1 MHKVKVFDDS
11 GNLKKV
17 ISVKALKKRS
27 DKIIES
33 PSLFRKTHVNSK
45 PQLQSD
51 KELNQITNR
60 Q

>member
-27 DKIIES
+27 DKI
-33 PSLFRKTHVNSK
+33 L
-45 PQLQSD
+45 
-51 KELNQITNR
+51 ELLETLKITDYLSVPGSENYYC
-60 Q
+60 